1 MTKPIMRI
9 IGIPMDLGQ
18 KRRGVD
24 MGPSAIRY
32 AGLQEKLTAIGFH
45 PNDCGNLTVPQAE
58 QMESPFHSDKSI
70 GRAHYLPQVA
80 EVCQQTYE
88 YTRFCVKSGDR
99 VIFLGG
105 DHSLAI
111 GTISAMAQDGP
122 IGVIWVDAH
131 ADINTP
137 HTTPSGN
144 IHGMPVAVL
153 LGDGAPPLVNI
164 GYDGPKLKPAQMAM
178 VGLRDLDDPERE
190 RLSHGDI
197 LAYTMRA
204 VDEHGVSHVTARI
217 LDRFAAFKHTH
228 VSFDLDSLD
237 PSIAPG
243 VGTPEPGGLTIR
255 EAHLLM
261 EILADSGKVRS
272 MDIVETNPIL
282 DQRNTTAEVAVALAA
297 SLFGKR
303 IL

>member
-1 MTKPIMRI
+1 MSKPVMRI

-32 AGLQEKLTAIGFH
+32 AGLQEKIAALGFTTH
-45 PNDCGNLTVPQAE
+45 DCGNLTVPQAE
-58 QMESPFHSDKSI
+58 QMETPYHGDKST

-88 YTRFCVKSGDR
+88 YTRFCVKPADR

-105 DHSLAI
+105 DHSMSI
-111 GTISAMAQDGP
+111 GTISAMAQDDP

-131 ADINTP
+131 SDINTP

-153 LGDGAPPLVNI
+153 LGDGAQPLVNI
-164 GYDGPKLKPAQMAM
+164 GYGGPKLKPSQVAM
-178 VGLRDLDDPERE
+178 IGLRDLDPPERE
-190 RLSHGDI
+190 RLSQGDI
-197 LAYTMRA
+197 AAYTMRE
-204 VDEHGVSHVTARI
+204 VDEHGIGHIIARI
-217 LDRFAAFKHTH
+217 LERFASFKDIH
-228 VSFDLDSLD
+228 VSLDLDSLD
-237 PSIAPG
+237 PAIAPG
-243 VGTPEPGGLTIR
+243 VGTPVPGGLALR

-272 MDIVETNPIL
+272 LDIVETNPIL
-282 DQRNTTAEVAVALAA
+282 DHSNITAEVAVALAT